1 MLLPAFRVGV
11 DLSSPTR
18 YKGGMINDIRPM
30 RSALYLPASNDRA
43 ITKARTLPCDAVILD
58 LEDAVAP
65 EMKAAARTAAVTAFT
80 EGSFGRQLR
89 VLRINALDTDW
100 GADDLAAAAT
110 LDIDA
115 VLAPKV
121 DGPDDVARYDAALA
135 TAGPGVKLWVMI
147 ETCLAVG
154 QLQAIADCT
163 RSTRLAGF
171 VMGTNDL
178 ALEMR
183 SKMAPDRTTM
193 LPILTLALAAAR
205 SCGLIA
211 LDGVCNDFSDLDR
224 FTAEAAQG
232 RAIGF
237 DGKTLIHPAQVD
249 PCNAAFSPTSDEVET
264 ARSISAAF
272 ALPENKGKGAIRL
285 DGRMV
290 ERLHLVEAERV
301 LAMAGA
307 IDSQQP

>member
-1 MLLPAFRVGV
+1 
-11 DLSSPTR
+11 
-18 YKGGMINDIRPM
+18 MIPQYRPM

-43 ITKARTLPCDAVILD
+43 IAKARTLPCDAAILD

-65 EMKAAARTAAVTAFT
+65 EMKAAARSAAVTAFT
-80 EGSFGRQLR
+80 EGGFGRRLK
-89 VLRINALDTDW
+89 VLRINALDTEW
-100 GADDLAAAAT
+100 GADDLAAVAG
-110 LDIDA
+110 LDINA

-121 DGPDDVARYDAALA
+121 DGPDDVARYNAALA
-135 TAGPGVKLWVMI
+135 AARPGVQLWVMI

-154 QLQAIADCT
+154 QLQAIADCA

-183 SKMAPDRTTM
+183 SRVAPDRATM
-193 LPILTLALAAAR
+193 LPVLTLALAAAR
-205 SCGLIA
+205 SRGLIA
-211 LDGVCNDFSDLDR
+211 LDGVCNDFSNLDR
-224 FTAEAAQG
+224 FTAEAEQG
-232 RAIGF
+232 RVMGF
-237 DGKTLIHPAQVD
+237 DGKTLIHPAQID
-249 PCNAAFSPTSDEVET
+249 PCNALFSPTPDEVDQ

-272 ALPENKGKGAIRL
+272 ALPENAGKGAIRL

-301 LAMAGA
+301 LAMAGV
-307 IDSQQP
+307 IDSQTP